1 MSSVSVPVVDDK
13 LAEGRD
19 ETFDL
24 ILTVSST
31 LGPSITAGDRNRTV
45 GIIVDT
51 TGKHMSTCN
60 NSLLSWLARYV
71 HIIH

>member
-51 TGKHMSTCN
+51 TGKHK
-60 NSLLSWLARYV
+60 
-71 HIIH
+71 

>member
-1 MSSVSVPVVDDK
+1 MTSSSVSVPVMDDK
-13 LAEGRD
+13 LAEWRD

-51 TGKHMSTCN
+51 TGKHMSICN
-60 NSLLSWLARYV
+60 NSVLS
-71 HIIH
+71 